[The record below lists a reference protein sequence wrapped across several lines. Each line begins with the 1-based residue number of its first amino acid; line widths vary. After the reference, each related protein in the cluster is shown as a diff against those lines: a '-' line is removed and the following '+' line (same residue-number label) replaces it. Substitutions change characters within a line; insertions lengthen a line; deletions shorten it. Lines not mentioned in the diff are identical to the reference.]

1 VIANALIAEQYSKT
15 NIADEGTMGVRRSA
29 LQMALTGSN
38 DSLMEHS
45 PNSHLKNS
53 KDRDSI
59 GVSPK
64 EDRSLMGFT
73 MDGVNANNDAYGSS
87 ASGDKIKTQNK
98 GNNNCGSNKGKG
110 LGKDK
115 RSSIFD
121 THKSTYERHGDVSPV
136 SRAKPKGA
144 HKESTWNSKNKNPL
158 TITESLYVFGIYW
171 LLIIDY

>member
-1 VIANALIAEQYSKT
+1 
-15 NIADEGTMGVRRSA
+15 
-29 LQMALTGSN
+29 
-38 DSLMEHS
+38 
-45 PNSHLKNS
+45 
-53 KDRDSI
+53 
-59 GVSPK
+59 
-64 EDRSLMGFT
+64 MGFT
-73 MDGVNANNDAYGSS
+73 MDGVNANTDAYGSS

-171 LLIIDY
+171 LLVIDY